1 MKKKIAFDRKKEK
14 QPNLYGDEDKVFN
27 VLETDVTSIK
37 SDISNKYDKIGKLN
51 EEIKTLQV
59 WLKEVMEARDI
70 VAKKRKTAGQKKK

>member
-1 MKKKIAFDRKKEK
+1 MKKKKEEK

-59 WLKEVMEARDI
+59 WLKEVMEVRDI
-70 VAKKRKTAGQKKK
+70 VAKKRKTAEPKKD